1 MNTKMKFLNLAI
13 GLVLL
18 ASCSS
23 NDELSLPADDE
34 VIIHVGGVTRAD
46 FDSQDLNWLKDSL
59 KSGLNIWYYKDVNDK
74 KPGILK
80 LQDDGS
86 YTLTHGKDPCKWLGN
101 GDHVFLGALVPKEL
115 KTASNANDY
124 TALCR
129 YTAMPPSTKIAAT
142 IGTITIPLQ
151 HRLARVVAYVLI
163 DSIMGDKVQLKGY
176 DTDPTHADNT
186 NLRFCHV
193 DVLKQVLTG
202 GSPEWMKEKKAT
214 PHYLGEEHIIVYKED
229 NTGKLVFPCDSADY
243 KKISNNTSGYTAID
257 YGKCPYYDIIVRP
270 TYSKAVNSANV
281 MPDELVTNQTDTCH
295 NQIDFELTLNND
307 LEYEKHFE
315 FDLNANEETVVYLRV
330 TPERID
336 YNSAGSRLWKTEEY
350 HDSYYGVDN
359 QNGNTLSKSG
369 SSWQRAFTNDTT
381 KISVTDGHKY
391 DADTDNDSVQ
401 YVSSK
406 RWIKLLKQA
415 TKTAT
420 ETGAHHGHYFI
431 LQNNIEIDVKDFPDG
446 FVFTGH
452 LDGLDHKI
460 TLIDSTNT
468 GRNWLFSGIIG
479 DWDAEVLNVKI
490 EGGKLFKDGAE
501 INGHVQNCTDITGSV
516 EKIPTTLP
524 TYKK

>member
-214 PHYLGEEHIIVYKED
+214 PHYLGEEHIIVYKEG
-229 NTGKLVFPCDSADY
+229 NKVNWFFLVIVLII
-243 KKISNNTSGYTAID
+243 KK
-257 YGKCPYYDIIVRP
+257 
-270 TYSKAVNSANV
+270 
-281 MPDELVTNQTDTCH
+281 
-295 NQIDFELTLNND
+295 
-307 LEYEKHFE
+307 
-315 FDLNANEETVVYLRV
+315 
-330 TPERID
+330 
-336 YNSAGSRLWKTEEY
+336 
-350 HDSYYGVDN
+350 
-359 QNGNTLSKSG
+359 
-369 SSWQRAFTNDTT
+369 
-381 KISVTDGHKY
+381 SVTILVVILLLIMV
-391 DADTDNDSVQ
+391 SVLTMISL
-401 YVSSK
+401 YVLHIAK
-406 RWIKLLKQA
+406 R
-415 TKTAT
+415 
-420 ETGAHHGHYFI
+420 
-431 LQNNIEIDVKDFPDG
+431 
-446 FVFTGH
+446 
-452 LDGLDHKI
+452 
-460 TLIDSTNT
+460 LIPQMLCLMS
-468 GRNWLFSGIIG
+468 W
-479 DWDAEVLNVKI
+479 
-490 EGGKLFKDGAE
+490 
-501 INGHVQNCTDITGSV
+501 
-516 EKIPTTLP
+516 
-524 TYKK
+524 